1 MIRASMLDDLRR
13 LHSHSNAKCLVERCS
28 NQGVTLRLPRSGCV
42 CVDCDE
48 CGEFGDNET
57 KPDYIGL
64 MDRGAGQ
71 RYWFILE
78 MKSSV
83 RDDTAIRQ
91 LQAGADK
98 IRNSRAFAVSGAPDE
113 IRPIIVH
120 GRGKTR
126 ISSGARRLIRF
137 GNKKFAV
144 LTKRSGGQ
152 LHP

>member
-1 MIRASMLDDLRR
+1 MLDDLRR
-13 LHSHSNAKCLVERCS
+13 LHSHSDAKCLVAHCDS
-28 NQGVTLRLPRSGCV
+28 QNVTLRLPDSGCV

-48 CGEFGDNET
+48 CAAFGPNDP

-64 MDRGAGQ
+64 MDGGPGQ

-83 RDDTAIRQ
+83 SGGTAIRQ

-98 IRNSRAFAVSGAPDE
+98 IRSSRAFAVSDAPDE

-120 GRGKTR
+120 GSGGVR
-126 ISSGARRLIRF
+126 ISNKARRLIQF
-137 GNKKFAV
+137 GNKKFPV
-144 LTKRSGGQ
+144 LTRRSGSR